1 MYPII
6 VGEIAAQRIAV
17 LHQRAAGQRLVL
29 QVRAA
34 GAASP
39 VNVQVRVGWTRLG
52 LQRSRLL
59 AA

>member
-6 VGEIAAQRIAV
+6 AGEIAAQRIAV
-17 LHQRAAGQRLVL
+17 LHQQAARQRPVR

-34 GAASP
+34 GAASL
-39 VNVQVRVGWTRLG
+39 VNGQVRVGWVRLS
-52 LQRSRLL
+52 LQRTRLL

>member
-6 VGEIAAQRIAV
+6 AGEIAAQRIAV
-17 LHQRAAGQRLVL
+17 LHQRAAGRRLVR

-34 GAASP
+34 GAAGL
-39 VNVQVRVGWTRLG
+39 VNGQVRVGWVRLS
-52 LQRSRLL
+52 LRRTRLL

>member
-6 VGEIAAQRIAV
+6 AGEIAAQRIAV
-17 LHQRAAGQRLVL
+17 LHQRAAGQRLVR

-39 VNVQVRVGWTRLG
+39 VNGQVRVGWARLG
-52 LQRSRLL
+52 LQRTRLL